1 MPPIPFRGRPS
12 GLSFLAL
19 LLVTSAPVMAQE
31 ADVPIEPAGEIDA
44 GNEIV
49 VTAQRL
55 RGSLDVDQPPVAEFD
70 EADIA
75 AYGAGSIDELLEA
88 ISPQTGSGRGRG
100 DGGRPIILVN
110 GQRISNFR
118 ELRSYPPEAIR
129 KVEVFPEEVAL
140 RYGFAPDK
148 RVVNIILKDNFQS
161 REVEVEYGQPTSGG
175 YSSSEVE
182 LTYLRIAGADRLNV
196 NLELGDTS
204 LLTEAE
210 RGIIQNA
217 GSVPTVAGDPD
228 PARFRSLVSDDA
240 NLELGA
246 TWTRGLGENE
256 GSIAVNGNFERS
268 DELAYSGLDTVLLTD
283 SAGFSALRVLDTN
296 ALLRDTRSTTVALGT
311 TLNKPVGDFE
321 LTATANASHGE
332 ARSLIDRRRNL
343 SILQDLVE
351 DGELTAGGLLPFIAD
366 AGTDRAETDTDNA
379 SALVTMRGN
388 PLFIPGGEVSLTVDA
403 GVDYQAIQ
411 SSDSRTVGRGADLS
425 RTDLSAGI
433 NLGVPIASRREDFLS
448 ALGDLTLNLNAG
460 INDLSDFGTLYD
472 YTAGLNWEPSESL
485 SLQASYIVREAA
497 PGLTSLGAPTIL
509 TFNVPT
515 FDFANGETVLANI
528 TTGGNPFL
536 LAETQRDLKLSAN
549 YDVDFLQRS
558 NVVVEYFRNRSDNVT
573 AGFPLL
579 TPAIEAAF
587 PGRVTR
593 DESGALI
600 AVDSRPITFAEQRSD
615 RLRYGFNVFG
625 RIGREPEREEG
636 TRGEGRGR
644 SGGGGPAMMFG
655 RDRDQQGRFNIA
667 AYHTIQFSNE
677 VLIAEGGPLLDLLE
691 GDAISGGGEPR
702 HAFEIEGGAF
712 HRGLGA
718 RASLNYAS
726 ATSVNGSGLPGS
738 TNLFFGD
745 LATFDLR
752 LFMNVEEQEWLVGSD
767 PGFFKGVRLS
777 LRVDNLFDARQRI
790 LDSTDTVPLR
800 YQPFL
805 VDPVGRFI
813 EIEARKIF

>member
-1 MPPIPFRGRPS
+1 MR
-12 GLSFLAL
+12 
-19 LLVTSAPVMAQE
+19 
-31 ADVPIEPAGEIDA
+31 
-44 GNEIV
+44 
-49 VTAQRL
+49 
-55 RGSLDVDQPPVAEFD
+55 
-70 EADIA
+70 
-75 AYGAGSIDELLEA
+75 
-88 ISPQTGSGRGRG
+88 
-100 DGGRPIILVN
+100 
-110 GQRISNFR
+110 
-118 ELRSYPPEAIR
+118 
-129 KVEVFPEEVAL
+129 
-140 RYGFAPDK
+140 
-148 RVVNIILKDNFQS
+148 
-161 REVEVEYGQPTSGG
+161 
-175 YSSSEVE
+175 
-182 LTYLRIAGADRLNV
+182 
-196 NLELGDTS
+196 
-204 LLTEAE
+204 
-210 RGIIQNA
+210 
-217 GSVPTVAGDPD
+217 
-228 PARFRSLVSDDA
+228 
-240 NLELGA
+240 
-246 TWTRGLGENE
+246 
-256 GSIAVNGNFERS
+256 
-268 DELAYSGLDTVLLTD
+268 D
-283 SAGFSALRVLDTN
+283 SAGFSALRVLDAN
-296 ALLRDTRSTTVALGT
+296 PLLRDTRSTTVALGT

-343 SILQDLVE
+343 SILQDLVGA
-351 DGELTAGGLLPFIAD
+351 GELTKDGLLPFVAD

-379 SALVTMRGN
+379 SALVTMRGS

-411 SSDSRTVGRGADLS
+411 SSDSRTIGGGADLS

-433 NLGVPIASRREDFLS
+433 NLGIPIASRREDFLS

-497 PGLTSLGAPTIL
+497 PGLASLGAPTIL

-536 LAETQRDLKLSAN
+536 VAETQRDLKLSAN

-558 NVVVEYFRNRSDNVT
+558 NVVVEYFRNRSDDVT

-600 AVDSRPITFAEQRSD
+600 AVDNRPITFAEQRSD
-615 RLRYGFNVFG
+615 RLRYGFNLFG

-636 TRGEGRGR
+636 ARGEGRGR
-644 SGGGGPAMMFG
+644 RGSGGGPGMMFG

-738 TNLFFGD
+738 TDLFFGD

-767 PGFFKGVRLS
+767 PGFFKGFRLS
-777 LRVDNLFDARQRI
+777 LRVDNLFDTRQRI